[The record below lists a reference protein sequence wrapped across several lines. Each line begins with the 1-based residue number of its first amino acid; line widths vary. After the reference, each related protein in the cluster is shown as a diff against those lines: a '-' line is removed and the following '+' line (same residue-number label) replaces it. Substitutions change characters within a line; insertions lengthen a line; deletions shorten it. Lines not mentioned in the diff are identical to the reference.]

1 MITGLCN
8 SRHLTITTMQNECA
22 RRLMK
27 STEHLNARS
36 CDKIIFP
43 RTKTNASYT

>member
-8 SRHLTITTMQNECA
+8 SRHLTITTMQNEGA

-27 STEHLNARS
+27 STEYLNSRS
-36 CDKIIFP
+36 CDKINFP
-43 RTKTNASYT
+43 KTKTKARYI